1 MKTIWKLFVGD
12 IRRITSNV
20 VSIIIV
26 IGLVVIPGIF
36 TWFNVAASWDPFAN
50 TGNLKFAVA
59 NEDDGYRSDL
69 IPVKI
74 NRSARLDLHH
84 QKRSHQRHQIRQILR
99 SCGDSKELQ
108 HPYDDVLRIRW
119 RPRRNRLLQQ

>member
-36 TWFNVAASWDPFAN
+36 MVQRGRQLGP
-50 TGNLKFAVA
+50 VRQ
-59 NEDDGYRSDL
+59 YRQSE
-69 IPVKI
+69 IR
-74 NRSARLDLHH
+74 RS
-84 QKRSHQRHQIRQILR
+84 Q
-99 SCGDSKELQ
+99 
-108 HPYDDVLRIRW
+108 
-119 RPRRNRLLQQ
+119 

>member
-1 MKTIWKLFVGD
+1 MKNIWKLFVGD

-59 NEDDGYRSDL
+59 NTDKGYKSDL

-74 NRSARLDLHH
+74 NIGDQQPARLDLHH
-84 QKRSHQRHQIRQILR
+84 RKGSHRRHQIRQILCR
-99 SCGDSKELQ
+99 SGDSEGLQ
-108 HPYDDVLRIRW
+108 QPYADVLHLR
-119 RPRRNRLLQQ
+119 

>member
-74 NRSARLDLHH
+74 NIGD
-84 QKRSHQRHQIRQILR
+84 QVVNTLR
-99 SCGDSKELQ
+99 STISSTGPSPPKKKPSTAPNPANITQL
-108 HPYDDVLRIRW
+108 W
-119 RPRRNRLLQQ
+119 